1 MEWNGG
7 NFRLTTYKIS
17 SLLSQLSQRP
27 KEQLKKKKKGF
38 GNIGLKLTFYKYPKS
53 YT

>member
-1 MEWNGG
+1 MEAI
-7 NFRLTTYKIS
+7 LDKQITYKIS

-27 KEQLKKKKKGF
+27 KKKKKGF
-38 GNIGLKLTFYKYPKS
+38 GNIGLKVTFYKYPKS